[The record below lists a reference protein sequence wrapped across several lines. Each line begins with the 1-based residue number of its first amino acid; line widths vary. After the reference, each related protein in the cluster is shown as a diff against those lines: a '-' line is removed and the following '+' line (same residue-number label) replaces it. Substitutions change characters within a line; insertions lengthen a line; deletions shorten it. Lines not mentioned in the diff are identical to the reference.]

1 MNVTI
6 TKEMAEAIGPKSL
19 KKFGIDEER
28 YRWNSTSLNLR
39 RLSNNQVKEFQ
50 EILDPHHRANVKGAR
65 VAMRDI
71 KTWIDAAAKGVEKAT
86 CKDVKQFES
95 LAFEFL
101 QKQPGHRLYKKDD
114 ERDVWQA
121 FFVNDIQY
129 HPPQSDRSG
138 GHTPPYTSMKL
149 HYMELGS
156 PEDETE
162 NFYNADVRGKTVPEI
177 LTAEGYIVET
187 DDLRA
192 NYLAE
197 VERYVEHHDKIGRQ
211 FWATGIGTNNIDGN
225 NDNSDNDRWSWYG
238 VKSFQMARNGE
249 RGRVVIDVVQ
259 EGDKKEKKGHDH
271 FNYDFW
277 RTKSMLAADDDSD
290 AEVIEPEDVDP
301 DAPVEAPEIPL
312 FPVVPVFDLKRH
324 LRLRV
329 HISNLEQ
336 YVYDTKLG
344 EKLVLPD
351 ESRHLIEILLQNK
364 GEFKDII
371 SGKGGGASILSAGP
385 PGVGKTLTA
394 EVFAEVDQRPLY
406 SVQCSQLGTDEEA
419 LEKSLLKV
427 FARSQRWNA
436 ILLLDEADVYVA
448 MRGSDLRQNAIVGV
462 FLRVLEYYQGILF
475 MTTNR
480 ADLVDDAIS
489 SRCIAR
495 LEYQL
500 PTQSEQAKIWKILS
514 DVAGVEM
521 EPKAIAQIVIRYPKL
536 SGRDV
541 KQLLKLAGLVAR
553 ARGETQVTAET
564 IEFVKRF
571 KPSSGDGKAPTAP
584 AKVSP

>member
-138 GHTPPYTSMKL
+138 GHTPPYTSTKL

-197 VERYVEHHDKIGRQ
+197 VERYEAIHDKIGRQ
-211 FWATGIGTNNIDGN
+211 FWADGIGTTNLDGN
-225 NDNSDNDRWSWYG
+225 SDGDGFRSWG
-238 VKSFQMARNGE
+238 FDTINLERDGQKS
-249 RGRVVIDVVQ
+249 RVVIDVFR
-259 EGDKKEKKGHDH
+259 ENDNTREEKSERV
-271 FNYDFW
+271 NVDFW
-277 RTKSMLAADDDSD
+277 RAKSMLEEDED
-290 AEVIEPEDVDP
+290 ADP
-301 DAPVEAPEIPL
+301 DEVTPENSEVDAPTVHPEIPL
-312 FPVVPVFDLKRH
+312 LPIVPVFDLRRH
-324 LRLRV
+324 TRMRV
-329 HISNLEQ
+329 HVSNLTD
-336 YVYDTKLG
+336 YVYDKALG
-344 EKLVLPD
+344 DKLVLPD
-351 ESRHLIEILLQNK
+351 DSRDLVDLLLSAQSD
-364 GEFKDII
+364 FRDII
-371 SGKGGGASILSAGP
+371 RGKGGGAVILCAGP

-394 EVFAEVDQRPLY
+394 EVYAEVMERPLY

-419 LEKSLLKV
+419 LERELLRA
-427 FARSQRWNA
+427 FSRSARWNA

-448 MRGSDLRQNAIVGV
+448 ARGTDIQQNAIVGV
-462 FLRVLEYYQGILF
+462 FLRVLEYYTGVLF
-475 MTTNR
+475 LTTNR
-480 ADLVDDAIS
+480 AESVDDAIA